1 MKFAINKGYTVQK
14 GGMPLLLLTKRD
26 VQRIVSM
33 EEVIAIV
40 EQAFIAYS
48 NGESVVPARTQ
59 IPISHENAVALYMPG
74 YVKNLEALGIKIV
87 SVFPN
92 NLERDM
98 ATISSVVIMND
109 AVTGEPIAAMEGSYL
124 TAMRTGAASGVATKY
139 LAREDA
145 DTIAIIGTGIQAR
158 TQLEAVCCVRDI
170 KKVKVFDI
178 DKSRAQKYMD
188 DMKNAN
194 IARTISFEIAETSE
208 EAIKEADIICTTTTS
223 KKPVF
228 SANGLKIGVH
238 INAVG
243 AFTPEMQEIGED
255 VLKKTSKMC
264 VDSIEAA
271 LEEVGDFIIP
281 IRKGLMMPADLYGEI
296 GQIASGSRPGREN
309 QEEITLFKT
318 SGIAVQDVSV
328 GKYILEKAKELG
340 LGQQFDF
347 MDNSEFR

>member
-1 MKFAINKGYTVQK
+1 M
-14 GGMPLLLLTKRD
+14 LLLTLSD
-26 VQRIVSM
+26 VQRVVSM

-40 EQAFIAYS
+40 ERAFIAYS
-48 NGESVVPARTQ
+48 KGESIVPGRTQ
-59 IPISHENAVALYMPG
+59 IPISQENAVALYMPG

-109 AVTGEPIAAMEGSYL
+109 SVTGEPIAAMEGSYL
-124 TAMRTGAASGVATKY
+124 TALRTGAASGMATKY

-145 DTIAIIGTGIQAR
+145 DTVSIIGTGIQAR
-158 TQLEAVCCVRDI
+158 TQLEAVCCVREI
-170 KKVKVFDI
+170 RKVKIFDI
-178 DKSRAQKYMD
+178 DKSRALKYMNE
-188 DMKNAN
+188 MKDNN
-194 IARTISFEIAETSE
+194 KIGMINFEIAETSDS
-208 EAIKEADIICTTTTS
+208 AIKDADIICTTTTS

-228 SANGLKIGVH
+228 SAKGLKKGVH

-255 VLKKTSKMC
+255 VLKRTNKIC

-281 IRKGLMMPADLYGEI
+281 IRKGLMIPADFYGEI
-296 GQIASGSRPGREN
+296 GEIASGSKKGREN

-318 SGIAVQDVSV
+318 SGLAVQDVSV

-340 LGQQFDF
+340 LGQEFNF
-347 MDNSEFR
+347 MESSIKI